1 MNRKFN
7 QKSNNNLIPISL
19 IFLSCALITLYFNSQ
34 LQDPFNSPKFWLL
47 IILSSYLL
55 GYLVVLFKNI
65 VQVRTLKVL
74 LSMLL
79 AFNLAGVIAALSTD
93 VKFIAFMGDSQRRN
107 GFLTY
112 LALSVVMLATA
123 LTFKVESV
131 NQLHKVAFLSG
142 LLLSIYGL
150 MQISGLDFVDWNNP
164 YNAIISTV
172 GNPNFAAA
180 IMSIMALLIFAPVL
194 NSSYSK
200 LIRISSFILTILI
213 LYTIFLSDAR
223 QGLLAFFAGL
233 LAYTIIWAFIKSKR
247 LGYIFLLA
255 GAVVGLLA
263 IAGML
268 QKGPL
273 SSLLYKGSVTVRGY
287 YWDAGIAMVRS
298 NPFFGVGYDSYGS
311 YFKEYRDVGYPLKY
325 GFGITSSN
333 AHNLPIQIFSTTG
346 IFAGAAYMAIT
357 IFIFVVG
364 LRAILRA
371 SNNQKLQIGGVLSAW
386 IAYQAQSIVSI
397 DNIGISIWGWALGG
411 AVLGTS
417 FLNSS
422 LTPTQ
427 QNKKLADIQ
436 LLRPVI
442 SFILVV
448 FTLVTVVIPHYQAE
462 RDMLQVR
469 ILFDPAKPEYKD
481 PFRQYAEKI
490 INYRL
495 ADPSY
500 KMTVAGWLAAN
511 GYVEDGLNQ
520 LYKMKEYDPRNL
532 DTLIVLAQFN
542 EELGRYSEAIKLR
555 KEVIKYDQWDA
566 TNYLQLGKNYK
577 LLGEFGQMDQMLEK
591 ILSFASNTELASK
604 ARVELT
610 RS

>member
-1 MNRKFN
+1 MNRKLS
-7 QKSNNNLIPISL
+7 QKSNNNLIPINL

-47 IILSSYLL
+47 IILSSYLF
-55 GYLVVLFKNI
+55 GYVVVLFKNI
-65 VQVRTLKVL
+65 VQARNLKVL

-79 AFNLAGVIAALSTD
+79 IFNLAGVIAALSTD

-131 NQLHKVAFLSG
+131 NQLHKVAFLTG

-194 NSSYSK
+194 NSVYSK
-200 LIRISSFILTILI
+200 LIRISSLILTILI

-233 LAYTIIWAFIKSKR
+233 LAYMIIWAFIKSKR
-247 LGYIFLLA
+247 VGYIFLLA
-255 GAVVGLLA
+255 GAFVGLLA

-287 YWDAGIAMVRS
+287 YWDAGIAMVRA

-311 YFKEYRDVGYPLKY
+311 YFKEYREVGYPLKY
-325 GFGITSSN
+325 GFGITSTN
-333 AHNLPIQIFSTTG
+333 AHNLPIQIFSTSG
-346 IFAGAAYMAIT
+346 VFVGAAYMAIT

-555 KEVIKYDQWDA
+555 NEVIKYDQWDA

-577 LLGEFGQMDQMLEK
+577 LLGEFGQMDQMLGK

>member
-1 MNRKFN
+1 MNRKLS
-7 QKSNNNLIPISL
+7 QKPNNNLIPINL
-19 IFLSCALITLYFNSQ
+19 IFLGCALITLYFNSQ

-131 NQLHKVAFLSG
+131 NKLHKVAFLTG

-200 LIRISSFILTILI
+200 LVRISSFILTILI

-233 LAYTIIWAFIKSKR
+233 LAYMIIWAFIKSKR

-255 GAVVGLLA
+255 GAFVGLLA

-287 YWDAGIAMVRS
+287 YWDAGIAMVRA

-311 YFKEYRDVGYPLKY
+311 YFKEYREVGYPLKY

-333 AHNLPIQIFSTTG
+333 AHNLPIQIFSTSG
-346 IFAGAAYMAIT
+346 IFAGTAYMAIT

-397 DNIGISIWGWALGG
+397 DNIGISVWGWALGG

>member
-1 MNRKFN
+1 MNRKLS
-7 QKSNNNLIPISL
+7 QKSNNNLIPINL

-55 GYLVVLFKNI
+55 GYVVVLFKNI
-65 VQVRTLKVL
+65 IQVRTLKVL
-74 LSMLL
+74 FSMLSI
-79 AFNLAGVIAALSTD
+79 FNLAGVIAALSTD

-131 NQLHKVAFLSG
+131 NHLHKVAFLTG

-194 NSSYSK
+194 NSGYSK
-200 LIRISSFILTILI
+200 LIRISSLTLTILI

-233 LAYTIIWAFIKSKR
+233 LAYMIIWAFIKSKR
-247 LGYIFLLA
+247 VGYIFLLA
-255 GAVVGLLA
+255 GAFVGLLA

-287 YWDAGIAMVRS
+287 YWDAGIAMVRA

-311 YFKEYRDVGYPLKY
+311 YFKEYREVGYPLKY
-325 GFGITSSN
+325 GFGITSTN
-333 AHNLPIQIFSTTG
+333 AHNLPIQIFSTSG
-346 IFAGAAYMAIT
+346 VFVGAAYMAIT

-422 LTPTQ
+422 LTSTQ

-555 KEVIKYDQWDA
+555 NEVIKYDQWDA

-577 LLGEFGQMDQMLEK
+577 LLGEFGQMDQMLGK

>member
-1 MNRKFN
+1 MNRKLS
-7 QKSNNNLIPISL
+7 QKSNNNLIPINL

-47 IILSSYLL
+47 IILSSYLF
-55 GYLVVLFKNI
+55 GYVVVLFKNI

-74 LSMLL
+74 FSMLL
-79 AFNLAGVIAALSTD
+79 IFNLAGVIAALSTE

-131 NQLHKVAFLSG
+131 NQLHKVAFLTG

-180 IMSIMALLIFAPVL
+180 IMSIMALLIFTPVL

-200 LIRISSFILTILI
+200 LTRFSSLILTILI

-233 LAYTIIWAFIKSKR
+233 LAYMIIWAFIKSKR
-247 LGYIFLLA
+247 VGYIFLLA
-255 GAVVGLLA
+255 GAFVGLLA

-268 QKGPL
+268 QKGPF

-287 YWDAGIAMVRS
+287 YWDAGIAMVRA

-333 AHNLPIQIFSTTG
+333 AHNLPIQIFSTSG

-397 DNIGISIWGWALGG
+397 DNIGISVWGWALGG

-422 LTPTQ
+422 LTSTQ

-555 KEVIKYDQWDA
+555 NEVIKYDQWDA

-577 LLGEFGQMDQMLEK
+577 LLGEFGQMDQMLGK

>member
-1 MNRKFN
+1 MNRKLS
-7 QKSNNNLIPISL
+7 QKLNNNLIPINL

-55 GYLVVLFKNI
+55 GYVVVLFKNI
-65 VQVRTLKVL
+65 IQVRTLKVL

-79 AFNLAGVIAALSTD
+79 IFNLAGVIAALSTD

-123 LTFKVESV
+123 LSFKVESV
-131 NQLHKVAFLSG
+131 NQLHKVAFLTG

-194 NSSYSK
+194 NSGYSK
-200 LIRISSFILTILI
+200 LIRISSLILTILI

-233 LAYTIIWAFIKSKR
+233 LAYMIIWAFIKSKR
-247 LGYIFLLA
+247 VGYIFLLS
-255 GAVVGLLA
+255 GAFVGLLA

-287 YWDAGIAMVRS
+287 YWDAGIAMVRA

-311 YFKEYRDVGYPLKY
+311 YFKEYREVGYPLKY

-333 AHNLPIQIFSTTG
+333 AHNLPIQIFSTSG
-346 IFAGAAYMAIT
+346 IFAGTAYMAIT

-364 LRAILRA
+364 LRTILRA

-397 DNIGISIWGWALGG
+397 DNIGISVWGWALGG

-422 LTPTQ
+422 LIPTQ

-490 INYRL
+490 IKYRL

-511 GYVEDGLNQ
+511 GYVEDGLKE

-555 KEVIKYDQWDA
+555 NEVIKYDQWDA

>member
-1 MNRKFN
+1 MNRKLS
-7 QKSNNNLIPISL
+7 QKSNNNLIPINL

-55 GYLVVLFKNI
+55 GYVVVLFKNI

-79 AFNLAGVIAALSTD
+79 IFNLAGVIAALSTD

-131 NQLHKVAFLSG
+131 NQLHKVAFLTG

-233 LAYTIIWAFIKSKR
+233 LTYIIIWAFIKSKR

-255 GAVVGLLA
+255 GAFVGLLS

-287 YWDAGIAMVRS
+287 YWDAGIAMVRA

-311 YFKEYRDVGYPLKY
+311 YFKEYREVGYPLKY

-333 AHNLPIQIFSTTG
+333 AHNLPIQIFSTSG

-364 LRAILRA
+364 LRTILSA

-397 DNIGISIWGWALGG
+397 DNIGISVWGWALGG

-422 LTPTQ
+422 LTSTQ

-448 FTLVTVVIPHYQAE
+448 FALVTVVIPHYQAE

-555 KEVIKYDQWDA
+555 NEVIKYDKWDA

-577 LLGEFGQMDQMLEK
+577 LLGEFGQMDQMLGK

>member
-1 MNRKFN
+1 MNRKLS
-7 QKSNNNLIPISL
+7 QKSNNNLIPINL

-47 IILSSYLL
+47 IILSSYLF
-55 GYLVVLFKNI
+55 GYVVVLFKNI
-65 VQVRTLKVL
+65 VQARNLKVL

-79 AFNLAGVIAALSTD
+79 IFNLAGVIAALSTD

-131 NQLHKVAFLSG
+131 NQLHKVAFLTG

-194 NSSYSK
+194 NSGYSK
-200 LIRISSFILTILI
+200 LIRISSLILTILI

-233 LAYTIIWAFIKSKR
+233 LAYMIIWAFIKSKR
-247 LGYIFLLA
+247 VGYIFLLS
-255 GAVVGLLA
+255 GACVGLLA

-287 YWDAGIAMVRS
+287 YWDAGIAMVRA

-311 YFKEYRDVGYPLKY
+311 YFKEYREVGYPLKY

-333 AHNLPIQIFSTTG
+333 AHNLPIQIFSTSG
-346 IFAGAAYMAIT
+346 IFAGTAYMAIT
-357 IFIFVVG
+357 VFIFVVG

-397 DNIGISIWGWALGG
+397 DNIGISVWGWALGG

-422 LTPTQ
+422 LTSTQ

-555 KEVIKYDQWDA
+555 NEVIKYDQWDA

-577 LLGEFGQMDQMLEK
+577 LLGEFGQMDQMLGK

>member
-1 MNRKFN
+1 M
-7 QKSNNNLIPISL
+7 
-19 IFLSCALITLYFNSQ
+19 
-34 LQDPFNSPKFWLL
+34 
-47 IILSSYLL
+47 

-131 NQLHKVAFLSG
+131 NKLHKVAFLTG

-233 LAYTIIWAFIKSKR
+233 LAYMIIWAFIKSKR

-255 GAVVGLLA
+255 GAFVGLLA

-287 YWDAGIAMVRS
+287 YWDAGIAMVRA

-311 YFKEYRDVGYPLKY
+311 YFKEYREVGYPLKY

-333 AHNLPIQIFSTTG
+333 AHNLPIQIFSTSG
-346 IFAGAAYMAIT
+346 IFAGTAYMAIT

-411 AVLGTS
+411 AVLGTA

-436 LLRPVI
+436 LLRPAI

>member
-1 MNRKFN
+1 MNRKLS
-7 QKSNNNLIPISL
+7 QKSNNNLIPINL

-47 IILSSYLL
+47 VILSSYLL
-55 GYLVVLFKNI
+55 GYVVVLFKNI

-74 LSMLL
+74 FSMLSI
-79 AFNLAGVIAALSTD
+79 FNLAGVIAALSTD

-131 NQLHKVAFLSG
+131 NHLHKVAFLTG

-194 NSSYSK
+194 NSGYSK
-200 LIRISSFILTILI
+200 LIRISSLILTILI

-233 LAYTIIWAFIKSKR
+233 LAYMIIWAFIKSKR

-255 GAVVGLLA
+255 GAFVGLLA

-287 YWDAGIAMVRS
+287 YWDAGIAMVRA

-311 YFKEYRDVGYPLKY
+311 YFKEYREVGYPLKY
-325 GFGITSSN
+325 GFGITSTN
-333 AHNLPIQIFSTTG
+333 AHNLPIQIFSTSG
-346 IFAGAAYMAIT
+346 VFVGAAYMAIT

-397 DNIGISIWGWALGG
+397 DNIGISVWGWALGG

-417 FLNSS
+417 FLNSN

-427 QNKKLADIQ
+427 QTKKLADIQ
-436 LLRPVI
+436 LLRPVV

-448 FTLVTVVIPHYQAE
+448 VTLVTVVIPHYQAE

-511 GYVEDGLNQ
+511 GYVEDGLKQ

-555 KEVIKYDQWDA
+555 NEVIKYDQWDA

-577 LLGEFGQMDQMLEK
+577 LLGEFGQMDQMLGK

>member
-1 MNRKFN
+1 M
-7 QKSNNNLIPISL
+7 
-19 IFLSCALITLYFNSQ
+19 
-34 LQDPFNSPKFWLL
+34 
-47 IILSSYLL
+47 

>member
-1 MNRKFN
+1 MNRKLS
-7 QKSNNNLIPISL
+7 QKSNNNLIPINL

-47 IILSSYLL
+47 IILSSYLF
-55 GYLVVLFKNI
+55 GYVVVLFKNI
-65 VQVRTLKVL
+65 VQARNLKVL

-79 AFNLAGVIAALSTD
+79 IFNLAGVIAALSTD

-131 NQLHKVAFLSG
+131 NHLHKVAFLTG

-194 NSSYSK
+194 NSGYSK
-200 LIRISSFILTILI
+200 LIRISSLTLTILI

-233 LAYTIIWAFIKSKR
+233 LAYMIIWAFIKSKR
-247 LGYIFLLA
+247 VGYIFLLA
-255 GAVVGLLA
+255 GAFVGLLA

-287 YWDAGIAMVRS
+287 YWDAGIAMVRA

-311 YFKEYRDVGYPLKY
+311 YFKEYREVGYPLKY
-325 GFGITSSN
+325 GFGITSTN
-333 AHNLPIQIFSTTG
+333 AHNLPIQIFSTSG
-346 IFAGAAYMAIT
+346 VFVGAAYMAIT

-422 LTPTQ
+422 LTSTQ

-555 KEVIKYDQWDA
+555 NEVIKYDQWDA

-577 LLGEFGQMDQMLEK
+577 LLGEFGQMDQMLGK

>member
-1 MNRKFN
+1 MNRKLS
-7 QKSNNNLIPISL
+7 QKSNNNLIPINL
-19 IFLSCALITLYFNSQ
+19 IFLSCAFITLYFNSQ

-55 GYLVVLFKNI
+55 GYVVVLFKNI

-79 AFNLAGVIAALSTD
+79 IFNLAGVIAALSTD

-131 NQLHKVAFLSG
+131 NHLHKVAFLTG

-194 NSSYSK
+194 NSGYSK
-200 LIRISSFILTILI
+200 LIRISSLILTILI

-233 LAYTIIWAFIKSKR
+233 LAYMIIWAFIKSKR
-247 LGYIFLLA
+247 VGYIFLLA
-255 GAVVGLLA
+255 GAFVGLLA

-287 YWDAGIAMVRS
+287 YWDAGIAMVRA

-311 YFKEYRDVGYPLKY
+311 YFKEYREVGYPLKY
-325 GFGITSSN
+325 GFGITSTN
-333 AHNLPIQIFSTTG
+333 AHNLPIQIFSTSG
-346 IFAGAAYMAIT
+346 VFVGAAYMAIT

-422 LTPTQ
+422 LTSTQ

-520 LYKMKEYDPRNL
+520 LYKIKEYDPRNL

-555 KEVIKYDQWDA
+555 NEVIKYDQWDA

-577 LLGEFGQMDQMLEK
+577 LLGEFGQMDQMLGK

>member
-1 MNRKFN
+1 MNRKLS
-7 QKSNNNLIPISL
+7 QKSNNNLIPINL

-55 GYLVVLFKNI
+55 GYVVVLFKNI
-65 VQVRTLKVL
+65 IQVRTLKVL
-74 LSMLL
+74 FSMLSI
-79 AFNLAGVIAALSTD
+79 FNLAGVIAALSTD

-131 NQLHKVAFLSG
+131 NQLHKVAFLTG

-194 NSSYSK
+194 NSGYSK
-200 LIRISSFILTILI
+200 LIRISSLILTILI

-233 LAYTIIWAFIKSKR
+233 LAYMIIWAFIKSKR
-247 LGYIFLLA
+247 VGYIFLLA
-255 GAVVGLLA
+255 GAFVGLLA

-287 YWDAGIAMVRS
+287 YWDAGIAMVRA

-311 YFKEYRDVGYPLKY
+311 YFKEYREVGYPLKY
-325 GFGITSSN
+325 GFGITSTN
-333 AHNLPIQIFSTTG
+333 AHNLPIQIFSTSG
-346 IFAGAAYMAIT
+346 VFVGAAYMAIT

-427 QNKKLADIQ
+427 QNKKLANIQ

-555 KEVIKYDQWDA
+555 NEVIKYDQWDA

-577 LLGEFGQMDQMLEK
+577 LLGEFGQMDQMLGK

>member
-1 MNRKFN
+1 MNRKLS
-7 QKSNNNLIPISL
+7 QKSNNNLIPINF

-55 GYLVVLFKNI
+55 GYVVVLFKNI
-65 VQVRTLKVL
+65 FQVRTLKVL
-74 LSMLL
+74 FSMLL
-79 AFNLAGVIAALSTD
+79 IFNLAGVIAALSTD

-112 LALSVVMLATA
+112 LALSVVILATA

-131 NQLHKVAFLSG
+131 NQLHKVAFLTG

-194 NSSYSK
+194 NSGYSK
-200 LIRISSFILTILI
+200 LIRISSLILTILI

-233 LAYTIIWAFIKSKR
+233 LAYMIIWAFIKSKR

-255 GAVVGLLA
+255 GAFVGLLA

-287 YWDAGIAMVRS
+287 YWDAGIAMVRA
-298 NPFFGVGYDSYGS
+298 NPFFGVGFDSYGS
-311 YFKEYRDVGYPLKY
+311 YFKEYREVGYPLKY

-333 AHNLPIQIFSTTG
+333 AHNLPIQIFSTSG
-346 IFAGAAYMAIT
+346 IFAGTAYMAIT

-397 DNIGISIWGWALGG
+397 DNIGISVWGWALGG

-422 LTPTQ
+422 LIPTQ

-555 KEVIKYDQWDA
+555 NEVIKYDQWDA

>member
-1 MNRKFN
+1 MNRKLS
-7 QKSNNNLIPISL
+7 QKSNNNLIPINL

-55 GYLVVLFKNI
+55 GYVVVLFKNI

-79 AFNLAGVIAALSTD
+79 IFNLAGVIAALSTD

-131 NQLHKVAFLSG
+131 NQLHKVAFLTG

-194 NSSYSK
+194 NSGYSK
-200 LIRISSFILTILI
+200 LIRISSLILTILI

-233 LAYTIIWAFIKSKR
+233 LAYMIIWAFIKSKR
-247 LGYIFLLA
+247 VGYIFLLA
-255 GAVVGLLA
+255 GAFVGLLA

-287 YWDAGIAMVRS
+287 YWDAGIAMVRA

-311 YFKEYRDVGYPLKY
+311 YFKEYREVGYPLKY

-333 AHNLPIQIFSTTG
+333 AHNLPIQIFSTSG
-346 IFAGAAYMAIT
+346 IFAGTAYMAIT

-397 DNIGISIWGWALGG
+397 DNIGISVWGWALGG

-555 KEVIKYDQWDA
+555 NEVIKYDQWDA

-577 LLGEFGQMDQMLEK
+577 LLGEFGQMDQMLGK

>member
-1 MNRKFN
+1 MEDAN
-7 QKSNNNLIPISL
+7 QKVVNWILKVAVGT
-19 IFLSCALITLYFNSQ
+19 LSAVIG
-34 LQDPFNSPKFWLL
+34 
-47 IILSSYLL
+47 IVV
-55 GYLVVLFKNI
+55 VVLAVGLFIDNSVIDNEKI
-65 VQVRTLKVL
+65 FGIIGP
-74 LSMLL
+74 
-79 AFNLAGVIAALSTD
+79 AFNTVIG
-93 VKFIAFMGDSQRRN
+93 AF
-107 GFLTY
+107 
-112 LALSVVMLATA
+112 
-123 LTFKVESV
+123 
-131 NQLHKVAFLSG
+131 
-142 LLLSIYGL
+142 
-150 MQISGLDFVDWNNP
+150 
-164 YNAIISTV
+164 
-172 GNPNFAAA
+172 
-180 IMSIMALLIFAPVL
+180 
-194 NSSYSK
+194 
-200 LIRISSFILTILI
+200 
-213 LYTIFLSDAR
+213 
-223 QGLLAFFAGL
+223 
-233 LAYTIIWAFIKSKR
+233 
-247 LGYIFLLA
+247 
-255 GAVVGLLA
+255 VGLLA

-287 YWDAGIAMVRS
+287 YWDAGIAMVRA

-311 YFKEYRDVGYPLKY
+311 YFKEYREVGYPLKY
-325 GFGITSSN
+325 GFGITSTN
-333 AHNLPIQIFSTTG
+333 AHNLPIQIFSTSG
-346 IFAGAAYMAIT
+346 VFVGAAYMAIT

-555 KEVIKYDQWDA
+555 NEVIKYDQWDA

-577 LLGEFGQMDQMLEK
+577 LLGEFGQMDQMLGK

>member
-1 MNRKFN
+1 MNRKLS
-7 QKSNNNLIPISL
+7 QKSNNNLIPINL

-55 GYLVVLFKNI
+55 GYVVVLFKNI
-65 VQVRTLKVL
+65 FQVRTLKVL
-74 LSMLL
+74 FSMLL
-79 AFNLAGVIAALSTD
+79 IFNLAGVIAALSTD

-112 LALSVVMLATA
+112 LALSVVILATA

-131 NQLHKVAFLSG
+131 NQLHKVAFLTG

-194 NSSYSK
+194 NSGYSK
-200 LIRISSFILTILI
+200 LIRISSLILTILI

-233 LAYTIIWAFIKSKR
+233 LAYMIIWAFIKSKR

-255 GAVVGLLA
+255 GAFVSLLA

-287 YWDAGIAMVRS
+287 YWDAGIAMVRA

-311 YFKEYRDVGYPLKY
+311 YFKEYREVGYPLKY

-333 AHNLPIQIFSTTG
+333 AHNLPIQIFSTSG
-346 IFAGAAYMAIT
+346 VFVGAAYMAIT

-397 DNIGISIWGWALGG
+397 DNIGISVWGWALGG

-555 KEVIKYDQWDA
+555 NEVIKYDQWDA

-577 LLGEFGQMDQMLEK
+577 LLGEFEQMDKMLGK

>member
-1 MNRKFN
+1 MNRKLS
-7 QKSNNNLIPISL
+7 QKSNNNLIPINL

-55 GYLVVLFKNI
+55 GYVVVLFKNI
-65 VQVRTLKVL
+65 VQARNLKVL

-79 AFNLAGVIAALSTD
+79 IFNLAGVIAALSTD

-131 NQLHKVAFLSG
+131 NQLHKVAFLTG

-200 LIRISSFILTILI
+200 LIRISSLILTILI

-233 LAYTIIWAFIKSKR
+233 LAYMIIWAFIKSKR

-255 GAVVGLLA
+255 GAFVGLLA

-287 YWDAGIAMVRS
+287 YWDAGIAMVRA

-311 YFKEYRDVGYPLKY
+311 YFKEYREVGYPLKY

-333 AHNLPIQIFSTTG
+333 AHNLPIQIFSTSG
-346 IFAGAAYMAIT
+346 IFTGAAYLAIT

-397 DNIGISIWGWALGG
+397 DNIGISVWGWALGG

-417 FLNSS
+417 FLNST

-427 QNKKLADIQ
+427 QNKKLANIQ
-436 LLRPVI
+436 LLRPVV

-448 FTLVTVVIPHYQAE
+448 VTLVAVVIPHYQAE

-490 INYRL
+490 INYKL

-511 GYVEDGLNQ
+511 GYVEDGLKQ

-555 KEVIKYDQWDA
+555 NEVIKYDQWDA

-577 LLGEFGQMDQMLEK
+577 LLGEFGQMDQMLGK

-604 ARVELT
+604 ARAELT

>member
-1 MNRKFN
+1 MNRKLS
-7 QKSNNNLIPISL
+7 QKPNNNLIPINL
-19 IFLSCALITLYFNSQ
+19 IFLGCALITLYFNSQ

-131 NQLHKVAFLSG
+131 NKLHKVAFLTG

-233 LAYTIIWAFIKSKR
+233 LAYMIIWAFIKSKR

-255 GAVVGLLA
+255 GAFVGLLA

-287 YWDAGIAMVRS
+287 YWDAGIAMVRA

-311 YFKEYRDVGYPLKY
+311 YFKEYREVGYPLKY

-333 AHNLPIQIFSTTG
+333 AHNLPIQIFSTSG
-346 IFAGAAYMAIT
+346 IFAGTAYMAIT

-397 DNIGISIWGWALGG
+397 DNIGISVWGWALGG

>member
-1 MNRKFN
+1 MNRKLS
-7 QKSNNNLIPISL
+7 QKSNNNLIPINL

-55 GYLVVLFKNI
+55 GYVVVLFKNI
-65 VQVRTLKVL
+65 IQVRTLKVL
-74 LSMLL
+74 FSMLSI
-79 AFNLAGVIAALSTD
+79 FNLAGVIAALSTD

-131 NQLHKVAFLSG
+131 NHLHKVAFLTG

-194 NSSYSK
+194 NSGYSK
-200 LIRISSFILTILI
+200 LIRISSLILTILI

-233 LAYTIIWAFIKSKR
+233 LAYIIIWAFIKSKR

-255 GAVVGLLA
+255 GAFVGLLA

-287 YWDAGIAMVRS
+287 YWDAGIAMVRA

-311 YFKEYRDVGYPLKY
+311 YFKEYREVGYPLKY
-325 GFGITSSN
+325 GFGITSTN
-333 AHNLPIQIFSTTG
+333 AHNLPIQIFSTSG
-346 IFAGAAYMAIT
+346 VFVGAAYMAIT

-422 LTPTQ
+422 LTSTQ

-520 LYKMKEYDPRNL
+520 LYKIKEYDPRNL

-555 KEVIKYDQWDA
+555 NEVIKYDQWDA

-577 LLGEFGQMDQMLEK
+577 LLGEFGQMDQMLGK

>member
-1 MNRKFN
+1 MNRKLS
-7 QKSNNNLIPISL
+7 QKPNNNLIPINL
-19 IFLSCALITLYFNSQ
+19 IFLGCALITLYFNSQ

-131 NQLHKVAFLSG
+131 NKLHKVAFLSG

-200 LIRISSFILTILI
+200 LVRISSFILTILI

-233 LAYTIIWAFIKSKR
+233 LAYMIIWAFIKSKR

-255 GAVVGLLA
+255 GAFVGLLA

-287 YWDAGIAMVRS
+287 YWDAGIAMVRA

-311 YFKEYRDVGYPLKY
+311 YFKEYREVGYPLKY

-333 AHNLPIQIFSTTG
+333 AHNLPIQIFSTSG
-346 IFAGAAYMAIT
+346 IFAGTAYMAIT

-397 DNIGISIWGWALGG
+397 DNIGISVWGWALGG

>member
-1 MNRKFN
+1 MNRKLS
-7 QKSNNNLIPISL
+7 QKSNNNLIPINL

-47 IILSSYLL
+47 VILSSYLL
-55 GYLVVLFKNI
+55 GYVVVLFKNI
-65 VQVRTLKVL
+65 IQVRTLKVL
-74 LSMLL
+74 FSMLSI
-79 AFNLAGVIAALSTD
+79 FNLAGVIAALSTD

-131 NQLHKVAFLSG
+131 NHLHKVAFLTG

-194 NSSYSK
+194 NSGYSK
-200 LIRISSFILTILI
+200 LIRISSLILTILI

-233 LAYTIIWAFIKSKR
+233 LAYMIIWAFIKSKR
-247 LGYIFLLA
+247 VGYIFLLA
-255 GAVVGLLA
+255 GAFVGLLA

-287 YWDAGIAMVRS
+287 YWDAGIAMVRA

-311 YFKEYRDVGYPLKY
+311 YFKEYREVGYPLKY
-325 GFGITSSN
+325 GFGITSTN
-333 AHNLPIQIFSTTG
+333 AHNLPIQIFSTSG
-346 IFAGAAYMAIT
+346 VFVGAAYMAIT

-397 DNIGISIWGWALGG
+397 DNIGISVWGWALGG

-422 LTPTQ
+422 LTSTQ

-555 KEVIKYDQWDA
+555 NEVIKYDQWDA

-577 LLGEFGQMDQMLEK
+577 LLGEFGQMDQMLGK

>member
-1 MNRKFN
+1 MNRKLS
-7 QKSNNNLIPISL
+7 QKSNNNLIPINL

-55 GYLVVLFKNI
+55 GYVLVLFKNI
-65 VQVRTLKVL
+65 VQARNLKVL

-79 AFNLAGVIAALSTD
+79 IFNLAGVIAALSTD

-131 NQLHKVAFLSG
+131 NQLHKVAFLTG

-194 NSSYSK
+194 NSGYSK
-200 LIRISSFILTILI
+200 LIRISSLILTILI

-233 LAYTIIWAFIKSKR
+233 LAYMIIWAFIKSKR

-255 GAVVGLLA
+255 GAFVGLLA

-287 YWDAGIAMVRS
+287 YWDAGIAMVRA

-311 YFKEYRDVGYPLKY
+311 YFKEYREVGYPLKY

-333 AHNLPIQIFSTTG
+333 AHNLPIQIFSTSG
-346 IFAGAAYMAIT
+346 IFAGTAYMAIT

-397 DNIGISIWGWALGG
+397 DNIGISVWGWALGG

-555 KEVIKYDQWDA
+555 NEVIKYDQWDA

-577 LLGEFGQMDQMLEK
+577 LLGEFGQMDQMLGK

>member
-1 MNRKFN
+1 MNRKLS
-7 QKSNNNLIPISL
+7 QKSNNNLIPINL

-55 GYLVVLFKNI
+55 GYVVVLFKNI

-79 AFNLAGVIAALSTD
+79 IFNLAGVIAALSTD

-131 NQLHKVAFLSG
+131 NQLHKVAFLTG

-194 NSSYSK
+194 NSGYSK
-200 LIRISSFILTILI
+200 LIRISSLILTILI

-233 LAYTIIWAFIKSKR
+233 LAYMIIWAFIKSKR
-247 LGYIFLLA
+247 VGYIFLLA
-255 GAVVGLLA
+255 GAFVGLLA

-287 YWDAGIAMVRS
+287 YWDAGIAMVRA

-311 YFKEYRDVGYPLKY
+311 YFKEYREVGYPLKY

-333 AHNLPIQIFSTTG
+333 AHNLPIQIFSTSG
-346 IFAGAAYMAIT
+346 IFAGTAYMAIT

-422 LTPTQ
+422 LTSTQ

-555 KEVIKYDQWDA
+555 NEVIKYDQWDA

-577 LLGEFGQMDQMLEK
+577 LLGEFGQMDQMLGK

>member
-1 MNRKFN
+1 MNRKLS
-7 QKSNNNLIPISL
+7 QKSNNNLIPINL

-55 GYLVVLFKNI
+55 GYVVVLFKNI
-65 VQVRTLKVL
+65 IQVRTLKVL
-74 LSMLL
+74 FSMLSI
-79 AFNLAGVIAALSTD
+79 FNLAGVIAALSTD

-131 NQLHKVAFLSG
+131 NQLHKVAFLTG

-194 NSSYSK
+194 NSVYSK
-200 LIRISSFILTILI
+200 LIRISSLILTILI

-233 LAYTIIWAFIKSKR
+233 LAYMIIWAFIKSKR
-247 LGYIFLLA
+247 VGYIFLLA
-255 GAVVGLLA
+255 GAFVGLLA

-287 YWDAGIAMVRS
+287 YWDAGIAMVRA

-311 YFKEYRDVGYPLKY
+311 YFKEYREVGYPLKY

-333 AHNLPIQIFSTTG
+333 AHNLPIQIFSTSG

-397 DNIGISIWGWALGG
+397 DNIGISVWGWALGG

-555 KEVIKYDQWDA
+555 NEVIKYDQWDA

-577 LLGEFGQMDQMLEK
+577 LLGEFGQMDQMLGK